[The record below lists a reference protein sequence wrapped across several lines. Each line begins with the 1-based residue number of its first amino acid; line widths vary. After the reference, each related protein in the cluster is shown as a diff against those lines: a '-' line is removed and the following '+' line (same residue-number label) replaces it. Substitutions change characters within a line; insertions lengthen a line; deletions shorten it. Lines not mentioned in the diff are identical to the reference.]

1 MNWTKIFKDTN
12 DYNEK
17 TILGALSFCIM
28 VLIIFADLIT
38 GMFGKHLPMNEYM
51 FNAFVYVTLGSFG
64 ISAVEK
70 RRNGGPRKIKP
81 DSRPF
86 PDERV

>member
-1 MNWTKIFKDTN
+1 MKWIEIFKDSN

-17 TILGALSFCIM
+17 TILGALSFAIM
-28 VLIIFADLIT
+28 VIVIFVDLVT

-51 FNAFVYVTLGSFG
+51 FNSFVIVTLGSFG
-64 ISAVEK
+64 ISGFEK
-70 RRNGGPRKIKP
+70 LMKGKDEGNGG
-81 DSRPF
+81 SV

>member
-1 MNWTKIFKDTN
+1 MKWIEIFKDSN

-17 TILGALSFCIM
+17 TILGALSFGIM
-28 VLIIFADLIT
+28 VVVIFVDLVT

-51 FNAFVYVTLGSFG
+51 FNSFVIVTLGSFG
-64 ISAVEK
+64 ISGFEK
-70 RRNGGPRKIKP
+70 LMKGKHEGNRG
-81 DSRPF
+81 SV

>member
-1 MNWTKIFKDTN
+1 MKWTEIFKESN

-28 VLIIFADLIT
+28 VVIIFADLIT

-51 FNAFVYVTLGSFG
+51 YNSFVIVTLGSFG
-64 ISAVEK
+64 ISRFEK
-70 RRNGGPRKIKP
+70 LMKGKNGGSGGP
-81 DSRPF
+81 
-86 PDERV
+86 V